1 MECEKFFLPDW
12 SPPDDPARPCRP
24 SENDDDDWCS
34 QVERGSEEEERIND
48 LITSTG
54 GNMEKSESQTV
65 DNSENQAEVCKAA
78 SHEKL
83 SAKQKLKIAS
93 SSQKRKETDDSDIVI
108 KTEEEK
114 NKEEEED
121 QDSDMDQVRDELPKV
136 KIGRKRKKEARKT
149 RKMAKR
155 QPEMKDLMVGRRMA
169 SLNASAMMQVQ
180 WFMFFDCFQGQ
191 PPPRHQLD
199 GYARNVFMTDH
210 AP

>member
-1 MECEKFFLPDW
+1 MGALNASAIMNCMLETGAAVKIK
-12 SPPDDPARPCRP
+12 
-24 SENDDDDWCS
+24 
-34 QVERGSEEEERIND
+34 VERGSEEEERIND

-114 NKEEEED
+114 NKE
-121 QDSDMDQVRDELPKV
+121 
-136 KIGRKRKKEARKT
+136 RKRIRTLTWIKC
-149 RKMAKR
+149 
-155 QPEMKDLMVGRRMA
+155 EMNCQR
-169 SLNASAMMQVQ
+169 
-180 WFMFFDCFQGQ
+180 
-191 PPPRHQLD
+191 
-199 GYARNVFMTDH
+199 
-210 AP
+210 